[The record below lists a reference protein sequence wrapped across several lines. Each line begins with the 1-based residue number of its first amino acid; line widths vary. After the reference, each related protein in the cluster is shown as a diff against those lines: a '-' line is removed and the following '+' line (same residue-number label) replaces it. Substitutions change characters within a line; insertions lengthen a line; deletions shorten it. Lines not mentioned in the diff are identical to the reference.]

1 MRGVPI
7 KLDRERKLKYT
18 INSLVDFE
26 ESVGMPVVQV
36 AMNPFLMASFRM
48 IRAFLWV
55 GLKWEEHKLTPERTG
70 ALIQQFLDEGG
81 DLKVLSTAIEDALL
95 ESGVIRRDD
104 AAEDGAG
111 EAYEGNVQEET
122 A

>member
-18 INSLVDFE
+18 INALVDFE

-81 DLKVLSTAIEDALL
+81 DLKVLSTAIEEALL
-95 ESGVIRRDD
+95 ENGVIRRVDD
-104 AAEDGAG
+104 DDEKS
-111 EAYEGNVQEET
+111 EENEGNVQEET
-122 A
+122 E